1 MMNSE
6 ILNVFNENRE
16 EFKPYGITCEVWT
29 PSLMRRPDRH
39 NEIGLNYFGEETII
53 DLFKA

>member
-1 MMNSE
+1 MNSE
-6 ILNVFNENRE
+6 ILNVFNEKRE

-29 PSLMRRPDRH
+29 PCLMRRPDRH